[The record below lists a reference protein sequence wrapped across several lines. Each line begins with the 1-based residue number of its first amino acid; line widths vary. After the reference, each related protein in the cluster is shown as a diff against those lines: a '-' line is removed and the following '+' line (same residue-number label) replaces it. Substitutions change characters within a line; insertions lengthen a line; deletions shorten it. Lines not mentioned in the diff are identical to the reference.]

1 MTAPSRTPVA
11 LVTGGRRGIGRGCA
25 YALAEAGFDVVIDDL
40 EHDADVDETLAG
52 IAARGRRGTFILAD
66 ISDLD
71 THAALVEG
79 TVAEFGAIDCLVN
92 NAGVTVL
99 KRGDMLETTPESW
112 DHVLGTNARGTFFL
126 SQRVANWMI
135 AHPAAEGDPHRSI
148 VMISSVNAEVM
159 AISRAEYCVSKTG
172 VAMMAKLFGI
182 RLAEEGIGVYEIR
195 PGIIRTPM
203 TAPVTDKYDALIAEG
218 ISPVRRWGEPEDCG
232 KAVATLA
239 SGAIPFT
246 VGQEI
251 RIDGGLT
258 WRHF

>member
-52 IAARGRRGTFILAD
+52 IAARGRQGKFILAD

-71 THAALVEG
+71 THAALIEG
-79 TVAEFGAIDCLVN
+79 TVSAFGAIDCLVN

-112 DHVLGTNARGTFFL
+112 DHVLDTNARGTFFL

-135 AHPAAEGDPHRSI
+135 AHPAAEGDPYRSI
-148 VMISSVNAEVM
+148 VMISSVNASVVST
-159 AISRAEYCVSKTG
+159 SRAEYCVSKTG
-172 VAMMAKLFGI
+172 IAMMAKLFGI
-182 RLAEEGIGVYEIR
+182 RLAEEGIGVYEIQ

-203 TAPVTDKYDALIAEG
+203 TEPVAAKYDALIAEG
-218 ISPVRRWGEPEDCG
+218 ISPVRRWGESEDCG
-232 KAVATLA
+232 KAVAVLA
-239 SGAIPFT
+239 SGVIPFT

-251 RIDGGLT
+251 RVDGGLT
-258 WRHF
+258 WRQL